1 MKTSQAGIDLI
12 KRFEGFSGNP
22 YRCPADIPTIGY
34 GSTRYAD
41 GREVSM
47 SDPAITEPQAI
58 QLLADTLGRYEK
70 GVTGLATA
78 PLTQSQFDALVS
90 FAYNLGL
97 GNLGNSTLLKK
108 LNNRDYAGAADEFP
122 RWVRGGGKI
131 LPGLVK
137 RREAERKLFLEAV

>member
-1 MKTSQAGIDLI
+1 MKTGQAGIDLI
-12 KRFEGFSGNP
+12 KRFEGFSGKP

-47 SDPAITEPQAI
+47 SDPPITEAQAV

-70 GVTGLATA
+70 GVTGLVTV

-90 FAYNLGL
+90 FAYNLGV

-108 LNNRDYAGAADEFP
+108 LNNRDYAGAANEFS

-131 LPGLVK
+131 LPGLVA
-137 RREAERKLFLEAV
+137 RREAERKLFLEAA

>member
-1 MKTSQAGIDLI
+1 MKTSQAGIGLI
-12 KRFEGFSGNP
+12 KRFEGFSGKP

-47 SDPAITEPQAI
+47 SDQPITEAQAV

-70 GVTGLATA
+70 GVTGLVTV

-108 LNNRDYAGAADEFP
+108 LNNRDYSGAADEFP

-131 LPGLVK
+131 LPGLVA
-137 RREAERKLFLEAV
+137 RREAERKLFLEAA